1 MIKQQ
6 ISRIEQNKIFFGNG
20 YQENVMLNTY
30 PDGRK
35 IDPRNFSKMFAK
47 TLKDAGFKHIRFHD
61 LRHSAASL
69 YLLAGVPLKVTS
81 QILGHSNIGITG
93 DLYQHVV
100 IDMKKD
106 AADKVGNILYG
117 KQEDSGDE

>member
-1 MIKQQ
+1 
-6 ISRIEQNKIFFGNG
+6 
-20 YQENVMLNTY
+20 MLNTY